1 MDGGLQILGVAQGSL
16 IVDVWVEPVG
26 WVWVAEDCLEGEVD
40 VDKEMLVGLELRVVE
55 LGVETLFV
63 MVGNVPVVD
72 LDGDESDVD
81 TGVAVPIVVI
91 GVPLVELGWPA
102 VDIGNDV
109 PEVDTC
115 VDVPVVVIAVP
126 FVKLGWTVV
135 DLGNDVPVVD
145 FAVVVTEGGWEEAVV
160 IKLGSTLLLH
170 KSP

>member
-1 MDGGLQILGVAQGSL
+1 
-16 IVDVWVEPVG
+16 
-26 WVWVAEDCLEGEVD
+26 
-40 VDKEMLVGLELRVVE
+40 MLVGLELRVVE
-55 LGVETLFV
+55 MGVETVFV
-63 MVGNVPVVD
+63 LVGNVPVVD
-72 LDGDESDVD
+72 WDGDESDVD

-102 VDIGNDV
+102 VDLGNDV

-115 VDVPVVVIAVP
+115 FVVPAVE
-126 FVKLGWTVV
+126 LGWPVV

-145 FAVVVTEGGWEEAVV
+145 FAVVVTEGGGEEAVV

>member
-16 IVDVWVEPVG
+16 IVDVWVEPEG

-40 VDKEMLVGLELRVVE
+40 VDKEMLVGLELGIVE
-55 LGVETLFV
+55 LDVETVLV
-63 MVGNVPVVD
+63 LAGNVPVVD
-72 LDGDESDVD
+72 WDGDVPEVDRGVDV
-81 TGVAVPIVVI
+81 PKVVI

-102 VDIGNDV
+102 VDLGNDV

-115 VDVPVVVIAVP
+115 VVVPAVE
-126 FVKLGWTVV
+126 LGWPVV

-145 FAVVVTEGGWEEAVV
+145 FAVVVREGGGEEAVV